1 MGMYIT
7 TVFLV
12 SGLFFN
18 ALSYSIVAVFRNL
31 VYYLSTTSL
40 PFHNE
45 LYQLLISLWVSFV
58 AIAGN
63 SIISIISIQY
73 AFYAFLYV
81 GNWFKFT

>member
-31 VYYLSTTSL
+31 VYYLSITSL

-45 LYQLLISLWVSFV
+45 LYQLLNSLWVSFV

-63 SIISIISIQY
+63 AIISIQY
-73 AFYAFLYV
+73 TFYDFLCV
-81 GNWFKFT
+81 GSWFKIT